1 MIRLPKD
8 KHKYEFSASQIIVI
22 GFAIVILI
30 GGILLNLPIASINNE
45 NVGFLNSIFTAT
57 SAVCVTGL
65 VVVDTGTYW
74 TTFGKIVIMLLIQI
88 GGLGFMSV
96 ATLGAM
102 LIGKKISLRERLI
115 IKESLNQSTLSGVV
129 KLTRQMLYGTFFI
142 EFIGALMLSFKF
154 VPVYGLK
161 KGIFYSVFHSVSAFC
176 NAGFDLI
183 GGGRS
188 LIPFVDSGIVNITIM
203 LLIILGGLGFTVI
216 FDVVAKRS
224 FRKLN
229 LHSKI
234 VITLSFILIA
244 ISFALFFIMESSNPD
259 TMENLSIKGKVLA
272 SLFQSVT
279 PRTAGFNTIDLA
291 GMENSSKLL
300 TIILM
305 FIGGSPASTAGGIK
319 TSTLAILILAVR
331 TLIVGK
337 ENVEIFG
344 RRISYRAVNKSLAV
358 VFIGLFV
365 VISGTMILSL
375 TEPAQD
381 FLTILFETV
390 SAFGTVGLSLGMT
403 SSMSNIGKILIIFTM
418 FIGRVGSLTILLA
431 LASNEKKSLYNYPE
445 EKVIVG

>member
-1 MIRLPKD
+1 
-8 KHKYEFSASQIIVI
+8 
-22 GFAIVILI
+22 
-30 GGILLNLPIASINNE
+30 
-45 NVGFLNSIFTAT
+45 
-57 SAVCVTGL
+57 
-65 VVVDTGTYW
+65 
-74 TTFGKIVIMLLIQI
+74 
-88 GGLGFMSV
+88 
-96 ATLGAM
+96 
-102 LIGKKISLRERLI
+102 
-115 IKESLNQSTLSGVV
+115 
-129 KLTRQMLYGTFFI
+129 MLYGTFFI

-161 KGIFYSVFHSVSAFC
+161 KGVFYSVFHSVSAFC

-259 TMENLSIKGKVLA
+259 TMENLSIKGKILA

-279 PRTAGFNTIDLA
+279 PRTAGFNTIGLA

-344 RRISYRAVNKSLAV
+344 RRISYRA
-358 VFIGLFV
+358 
-365 VISGTMILSL
+365 
-375 TEPAQD
+375 
-381 FLTILFETV
+381 
-390 SAFGTVGLSLGMT
+390 
-403 SSMSNIGKILIIFTM
+403 
-418 FIGRVGSLTILLA
+418 
-431 LASNEKKSLYNYPE
+431 
-445 EKVIVG
+445 